1 MYKYKGNK
9 QQHVFLTQTRS
20 QLIFLHVLP
29 PSCMIVWHGFHVCMA
44 STVMPSEI
52 FINTKSVWRVTQCPH
67 DLAWIKIQF
76 KSLFLHLP
84 HMWWHYV
91 VSQCVNRVPHYTSQ
105 ACRDTLLNQY
115 CLSSF
120 AEFPA
125 LSPTTQR
132 HLVPLNLLWLW
143 NNPLICPHNAVSNSR
158 HKPTPMIHM

>member
-52 FINTKSVWRVTQCPH
+52 FINTKPVWPVTQCPH

-76 KSLFLHLP
+76 
-84 HMWWHYV
+84 
-91 VSQCVNRVPHYTSQ
+91 N
-105 ACRDTLLNQY
+105 TL
-115 CLSSF
+115 
-120 AEFPA
+120 
-125 LSPTTQR
+125 
-132 HLVPLNLLWLW
+132 
-143 NNPLICPHNAVSNSR
+143 
-158 HKPTPMIHM
+158 PTPSSYVMTLCSVTVCKQGATLHQSSLQGHITQSVLPQQFCWVSCPLANNTETFSAVCFIKGGHILIISTR